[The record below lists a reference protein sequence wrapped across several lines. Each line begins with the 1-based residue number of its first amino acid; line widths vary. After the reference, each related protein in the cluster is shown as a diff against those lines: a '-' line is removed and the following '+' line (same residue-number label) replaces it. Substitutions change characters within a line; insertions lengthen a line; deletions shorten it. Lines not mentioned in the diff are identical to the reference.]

1 MSSCPP
7 KINAKK
13 FKNLVRSLTIKKIE
27 WKKKLKKKYEEN
39 FLVLYYQSVSVI
51 LFLASHSLMVRQKK
65 IRVRSVIYYISRN
78 TIKLKTSLIFGPPS
92 TTVKAQSFSRS
103 DTWSFCRWKII
114 LDRFKMV
121 FYHTCTNITRSW
133 LQTTLEYLL

>member
-1 MSSCPP
+1 M
-7 KINAKK
+7 K
-13 FKNLVRSLTIKKIE
+13 
-27 WKKKLKKKYEEN
+27 KKKLKKKYEEN

-103 DTWSFCRWKII
+103 DTWSFCRSKII
-114 LDRFKMV
+114 LGRSKLVLDMDQKAQLCRKCHFFGKVNVDKQMLNV
-121 FYHTCTNITRSW
+121 CKKNLVNKFYLTCI
-133 LQTTLEYLL
+133 

>member
-133 LQTTLEYLL
+133 LPNTLEYWL